1 MTLGEQTLILAGGL
15 RAKTAITKHISSS
28 SLVIGADS
36 GAEKALDMGI
46 VPNLVVGDMDSISP
60 KILEQLKELKV
71 PLEIYPA
78 EKDLTDTEIA
88 IQAAYQR
95 DYKDIVIAGAVGDR
109 WDHSLANI
117 FLLKK
122 YADLGVNIRIID
134 DKNQIEL
141 INEYKRIEKDES
153 FYSVIALADD
163 GVVLSLKGFYYDL
176 HRERLDFGSTRGL
189 SNYIVEPFAEIFIES
204 GFCLLVKSVD

>member
-15 RAKTAITKHISSS
+15 RAKTAITEHISSS

-176 HRERLDFGSTRGL
+176 DRERLDFGSTRGL

>member
-176 HRERLDFGSTRGL
+176 DRERLDFGSTRGL